1 MINVTLDGEKRT
13 VSLTDCSLCTFIMN
27 QGFEHSIIIVRLN
40 GDIVLYE
47 EHKTRLLKDGDMIEV
62 EHVLLAGG

>member
-1 MINVTLDGEKRT
+1 MINVTLDGEKKT
-13 VSLTDCSLCTFIMN
+13 VSSTDRSLCTFIKS
-27 QGFEHSIIIVRLN
+27 QGFERSIIIVRLN

-47 EHKTRLLKDGDMIEV
+47 EHKKRLLNDGDMIEV

>member
-1 MINVTLDGEKRT
+1 MISVTLDGEKRT
-13 VSLTDCSLCTFIMN
+13 VSSTDRSLCTFIKN
-27 QGFEHSIIIVRLN
+27 EGFERSIIIVRLN

-47 EHKTRLLKDGDMIEV
+47 EHKTRLLKDADIIEI

>member
-13 VSLTDCSLCTFIMN
+13 VSLTDRSLCTFIKN
-27 QGFEHSIIIVRLN
+27 QGFERSIIIVRLN

-47 EHKTRLLKDGDMIEV
+47 EHKTQLLKDGDILEV